1 MLLIDS
7 TQVAID
13 IEENK
18 KWNKRLL
25 ILKGRIIEKSNY

>member
-13 IEENK
+13 IEENE